1 MHDLSR
7 IASCVYSTFLSFSCI
22 SISELAQL
30 AVVVSYPTKVGLT
43 QAYQVRQADK
53 FLV

>member
-1 MHDLSR
+1 
-7 IASCVYSTFLSFSCI
+7 
-22 SISELAQL
+22 L